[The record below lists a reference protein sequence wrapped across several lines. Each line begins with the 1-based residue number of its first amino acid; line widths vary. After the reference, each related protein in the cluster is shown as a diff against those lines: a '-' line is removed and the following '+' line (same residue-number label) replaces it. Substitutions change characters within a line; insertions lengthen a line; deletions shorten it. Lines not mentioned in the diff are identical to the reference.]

1 VRNNG
6 KHNIKASKLAMRG
19 FLVRIACLFAVFQ
32 QISAELTQKDLADI
46 KEIVSEIVS
55 ESLRPLKSNV
65 EKLSGDVEKLSG
77 DVEKL
82 TAMTKQGFQ
91 GVHNVGRDRV
101 SIAKQ
106 FTNELKVSVFGCKGS
121 LTRHAFIFNEYVG
134 ELITPHM
141 NCDNATKEQIVER
154 DALILLH
161 PTKDL
166 GVISQCP
173 SKDAVLNISV
183 STIPQLGDNV
193 VAFGFGDTANVWTG
207 PISKLKPKQEDSLL
221 KHWSG
226 TLNTTI
232 TSGEYLVQS
241 AQHPGMSGA
250 AASNGCG
257 YLGMAHAVEVAEFG
271 SGSFAGI
278 ISAQNI
284 QDFIRNLT
292 TINKEALKRYDECF
306 KSNGQPLDIVSFPIF
321 PFMNCTPEE
330 SLMSSVAISIL
341 GF

>member
-1 VRNNG
+1 
-6 KHNIKASKLAMRG
+6 MRG

-65 EKLSGDVEKLSG
+65 EKLSGDVEKL
-77 DVEKL
+77 

-106 FTNELKVSVFGCKGS
+106 VTNELKVSVFGCEGS

-141 NCDNATKEQIVER
+141 NCDNATKKQIVDR

-193 VAFGFGDTANVWTG
+193 VAFGF
-207 PISKLKPKQEDSLL
+207 
-221 KHWSG
+221 
-226 TLNTTI
+226 
-232 TSGEYLVQS
+232 
-241 AQHPGMSGA
+241 
-250 AASNGCG
+250 
-257 YLGMAHAVEVAEFG
+257 
-271 SGSFAGI
+271 
-278 ISAQNI
+278 
-284 QDFIRNLT
+284 
-292 TINKEALKRYDECF
+292 
-306 KSNGQPLDIVSFPIF
+306 
-321 PFMNCTPEE
+321 
-330 SLMSSVAISIL
+330 
-341 GF
+341 

>member
-1 VRNNG
+1 
-6 KHNIKASKLAMRG
+6 MRG

-55 ESLRPLKSNV
+55 ESLRPLKSNVEKLSGDV

-141 NCDNATKEQIVER
+141 NCDNATKEQIVDR

-193 VAFGFGDTANVWTG
+193 VAFGF
-207 PISKLKPKQEDSLL
+207 
-221 KHWSG
+221 
-226 TLNTTI
+226 
-232 TSGEYLVQS
+232 
-241 AQHPGMSGA
+241 
-250 AASNGCG
+250 
-257 YLGMAHAVEVAEFG
+257 
-271 SGSFAGI
+271 
-278 ISAQNI
+278 
-284 QDFIRNLT
+284 
-292 TINKEALKRYDECF
+292 
-306 KSNGQPLDIVSFPIF
+306 
-321 PFMNCTPEE
+321 
-330 SLMSSVAISIL
+330 
-341 GF
+341 

>member
-1 VRNNG
+1 
-6 KHNIKASKLAMRG
+6 MRG

-65 EKLSGDVEKLSG
+65 EKL
-77 DVEKL
+77 

-106 FTNELKVSVFGCKGS
+106 VTNELKVSVFGCKGS

-141 NCDNATKEQIVER
+141 NCDNATKKQIVDR

-193 VAFGFGDTANVWTG
+193 VAFGF
-207 PISKLKPKQEDSLL
+207 
-221 KHWSG
+221 
-226 TLNTTI
+226 
-232 TSGEYLVQS
+232 
-241 AQHPGMSGA
+241 
-250 AASNGCG
+250 
-257 YLGMAHAVEVAEFG
+257 
-271 SGSFAGI
+271 
-278 ISAQNI
+278 
-284 QDFIRNLT
+284 
-292 TINKEALKRYDECF
+292 
-306 KSNGQPLDIVSFPIF
+306 
-321 PFMNCTPEE
+321 
-330 SLMSSVAISIL
+330 
-341 GF
+341 